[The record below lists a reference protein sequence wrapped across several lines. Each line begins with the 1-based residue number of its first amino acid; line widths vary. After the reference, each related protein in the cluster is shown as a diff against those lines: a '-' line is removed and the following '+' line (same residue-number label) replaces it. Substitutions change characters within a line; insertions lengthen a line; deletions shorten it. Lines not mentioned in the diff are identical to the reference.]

1 MWQMVF
7 GFAVIAVACGV
18 SVWCQVIA
26 ECGRA
31 VDRLYEGGDL

>member
-1 MWQMVF
+1 MAMWQMVF
-7 GFAVIAVACGV
+7 GFAVIAVAGGV

-31 VDRLYEGGDL
+31 VDRLDD